1 MVKAA
6 LKTFIG
12 FFSASFFL
20 QAYALEPF
28 SARFSVEALGMHLG
42 YAEHRLRC
50 EGSDCQLSSDAKP
63 IGLARLLIGEQS
75 HEVST
80 LVLSSSGLAWQGY
93 ENTIRSTR
101 NNGIKDQFSLEHKAD
116 TQQIINPQ
124 RAEHWDYHPNT
135 FDSLSM
141 AYALQH
147 RLAHQQP
154 IETMILQEEKRQQT
168 LNFSRQHTAYLNTEF
183 KNQLE
188 THPYIANTED
198 HRVAVWL
205 APELN
210 FFPVQVEIYDK
221 KRRRGMILYLTAMP
235 TYP

>member
-1 MVKAA
+1 MVKPV
-6 LKTFIG
+6 LNSLIG
-12 FFSASFFL
+12 FFSASLFL

-50 EGSDCQLSSDAKP
+50 EATQCQLSSDAKP
-63 IGLARLLIGEQS
+63 TGLARYIIGEQS
-75 HEVST
+75 HETST
-80 LVLSSSGLAWQGY
+80 LTLSASELTWQGY
-93 ENTIRSTR
+93 KNTIKSTR
-101 NNGIKDQFSLEHKAD
+101 NQSIKDQFSLLYNPD
-116 TQQIINPQ
+116 LQQVINPQ
-124 RAEHWDYHPNT
+124 RTEQWDYQPNL

-147 RLAHQQP
+147 RLASGQT
-154 IETMILQEEKRQQT
+154 IEKMILQEEKRQRM
-168 LNFSRQHTAYLNTEF
+168 LNFSRQQTVYLNTEF

-188 THPYIANTED
+188 THPYMANTED

-221 KRRRGMILYLTAMP
+221 KRRRGMILNLTAMP